1 MTSVFE
7 PSTTLELAPAPP
19 EPVLRRPRSTQ
30 GFWGWITTVD
40 HKRIGILYGVTAF
53 VFFLVGG
60 LEALLIRLQLAQPNG
75 TLLSADL
82 YNQLFTMHGT
92 TMIFLVVMPIS
103 AAFFNYFAPLRS
115 ARATSPSRG

>member
-1 MTSVFE
+1 MA
-7 PSTTLELAPAPP
+7 TTLEPTTTEVAAPAAPVAR
-19 EPVLRRPRSTQ
+19 PVLRRPTETK

-53 VFFLVGG
+53 VFFLFGG
-60 LEALLIRLQLAQPNG
+60 VEAMLIRLQLAKPNA
-75 TLLSADL
+75 TFLSADL

-103 AAFFNYFAPLRS
+103 AAFFNYLA
-115 ARATSPSRG
+115 